1 MNLVIFSSPLS
12 LAVMAAV
19 FVLYA
24 LTAVFKF
31 ALKKQGVAAVCGILN
46 VVAHLALIGV
56 CLLIS
61 ATLAE
66 IFFLL
71 VASAAIAL
79 TVSKP
84 EKEDT
89 DSEL

>member
-1 MNLVIFSSPLS
+1 MNYVIFSSPLS
-12 LAVMAAV
+12 LAVIAAV

-24 LTAVFKF
+24 LTALFGTV
-31 ALKKQGVAAVCGILN
+31 LKKPRLASFFGVLN
-46 VVAHLALIGV
+46 VFAHLALIGV

-66 IFFLL
+66 ILFLL

-84 EKEDT
+84 AKEDT
-89 DSEL
+89 DK